1 MNFPDMDLAGVLA
14 DDADAIVLPAGA
26 LSLDFL
32 QAVYRDPRQ
41 PMSRRM
47 RAAVAALPFE
57 CPKLAVTAVI
67 EGGADFAAR
76 LERACARSAKVIE
89 ARAEPQP
96 AMPPTD
102 LRLAPCVPDR
112 RFRRA

>member
-1 MNFPDMDLAGVLA
+1 MELSFGMDG
-14 DDADAIVLPAGA
+14 DDAIELPEGA
-26 LSLDFL
+26 TSLDFL
-32 QAVYRDPRQ
+32 QAIYRDPRQ
-41 PMSRRM
+41 PIQRRM

-76 LERACARSAKVIE
+76 LERACSRSAKVIE
-89 ARAEPQP
+89 ARAEPRP
-96 AMPPTD
+96 ALPLTD

-112 RFRRA
+112 RFRRG